1 MRIISE
7 THKIKVEDK
16 DKFVNN
22 ILKRV
27 ILVLKNDPRFAIQ
40 EKIEKLKIIESKLK
54 NKDNTLQSLLE
65 SSSSF
70 KDNIRKE
77 IDAIKESNEKARV
90 RLLKKITKA

>member
-77 IDAIKESNEKARV
+77 IDALKESNEKARV